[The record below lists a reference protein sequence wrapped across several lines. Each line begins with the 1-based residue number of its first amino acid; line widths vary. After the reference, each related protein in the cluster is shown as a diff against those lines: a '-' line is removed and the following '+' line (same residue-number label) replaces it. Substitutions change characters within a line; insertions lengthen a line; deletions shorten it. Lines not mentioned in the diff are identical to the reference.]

1 MKLQL
6 LVTLAAISLSSTGQA
21 ATWVKIATGPDAVLS
36 IDISSVAFHNGMAM
50 VWRKLEFSSPRT
62 LNGTLFQFRSEKN
75 LSFLNCA
82 AKTVA
87 NKEEVF
93 YDINGNVIAAY
104 SIPYSH
110 LFFSE
115 VIPDSVSE
123 IEYNIVCRRS
133 SPQKSPR
140 PRRYVL

>member
-1 MKLQL
+1 MKLKI
-6 LVTLAAISLSSTGQA
+6 LVTLAAIGLSSAVQA

-36 IDISSVAFHNGMAM
+36 IDIASVRVHNGMVM
-50 VWRKLEFSSPRT
+50 VWRKLEFSSPQT

-75 LSFLNCA
+75 LSLLNCG

-87 NKEEVF
+87 NKEEIF

-104 SIPYSH
+104 SIPNTH

-115 VIPDSVSE
+115 IIPDSVSE
-123 IEYNIVCRRS
+123 IEYNVVCRKS